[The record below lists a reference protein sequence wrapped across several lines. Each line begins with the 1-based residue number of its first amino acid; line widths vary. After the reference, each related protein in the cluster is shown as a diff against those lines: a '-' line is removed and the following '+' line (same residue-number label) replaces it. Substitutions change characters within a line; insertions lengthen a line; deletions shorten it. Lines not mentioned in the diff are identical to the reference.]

1 MHFHLCIHVPLCLEP
16 AEMAL
21 MVDGKTDPCSLEENI
36 VFTFSGFPVYG
47 QVCMYD
53 QPQLP
58 CFCLHHKLMLFPF
71 LIFFMLLR

>member
-21 MVDGKTDPCSLEENI
+21 LVDGKTDPCSLEENI

-47 QVCMYD
+47 QVCMCD
-53 QPQLP
+53 QPPAALLLSSSQAHVIP
-58 CFCLHHKLMLFPF
+58 FSHLFHAS
-71 LIFFMLLR
+71 